1 MRPHSSV
8 IQSSLSDDSIDC
20 NPLQCQGL
28 VTRGR
33 LSSEMVLPVS
43 ALIAVDEHVFCQ
55 PLSTL
60 SSQVSIGMA
69 GMSVMH

>member
-8 IQSSLSDDSIDC
+8 IQSLLSEDSIDC

-33 LSSEMVLPVS
+33 MSGEMVLPVS
-43 ALIAVDEHVFCQ
+43 ALIAVDERVFCQ
-55 PLSTL
+55 PIHLWPPSA
-60 SSQVSIGMA
+60 VRCP
-69 GMSVMH
+69 